1 MKKGLTLFFTVILFS
16 IAVGINSQWVEL
28 NSGIAN
34 RLNSLSSIKDV
45 TTWACGAGGTVIKSS
60 NMGDSWSNGNLSG
73 IPVTSNLNHV
83 YCLNE
88 NIVISLG
95 NDQNTTYLYRTADG
109 GITWAVKQQQP
120 AGKFNALHFID
131 MQTGILVGDPVGGRW
146 SIWKTIDGGLNWD
159 STGCYLPQVGNEKG
173 FANALWAM
181 GNNIWF
187 GTDNFRVYRSVNF
200 ASSWFVQS
208 TGSEKNSASLWFDF
222 DFNIGL
228 SGNGSLIR
236 TYNGGGTWNSETLP
250 GSGNVVGTTGSAHS
264 RFNWALRSDNNIY
277 LNPHNST
284 NWVYDYA
291 APNGNYTYI
300 TIERNGYFSG
310 AVFALRDNGGISRTF
325 FLSLGINTISSNI
338 PTDFKLYQ
346 NYPNPF
352 NPVTKFRFDIK
363 SSGAVELSIYDNTG
377 KKVEKLL
384 SANMTPG
391 TYEIDWNASKY
402 SSGIYYYRIE
412 AGSFS
417 ATNKMVLVK

>member
-1 MKKGLTLFFTVILFS
+1 MKKGLTLFITVILFS
-16 IAVGINSQWVEL
+16 ITVGINSQWFEL
-28 NSGIAN
+28 NTGVTT

-45 TTWACGAGGTVIKSS
+45 TTWACGAVGTVIKSS

-73 IPVTSNLNHV
+73 IPVTSNLNHI

-95 NDQNTTYLYRTADG
+95 NDQNSTYLYRTADDG
-109 GITWAVKQQQP
+109 NTWAVKLQQP
-120 AGKFNALHFID
+120 AGKFNALHFNDIN
-131 MQTGILVGDPVGGRW
+131 TGVLVGDPVGGRW

-187 GTDNFRVYRSVNF
+187 GTDNYRIYRSENF
-200 ASSWFVQS
+200 ASSWFLQS
-208 TGSEKNSASLWFDF
+208 TGTEKNSASLWFDF

-228 SGNGSLIR
+228 SGNNSLLR
-236 TYNGGGTWNSETLP
+236 TYNAGSSWNTETLP
-250 GSGNVVGTTGSAHS
+250 GSGNIVGTTGSAHS
-264 RFNWALRSDNNIY
+264 RFNWAIRTDNNIY
-277 LNPHNST
+277 LDPHNSI
-284 NWVYDYA
+284 NWVYNYS

-338 PTDFKLYQ
+338 PTDFKLYH

-363 SSGAVELSIYDNTG
+363 TAGNVELVIYDNTG
-377 KKVEKLL
+377 KAIEKL
-384 SANMTPG
+384 AAGYMAPG

-402 SSGIYYYRIE
+402 SSGIYYCKIT

-417 ATNKMVLVK
+417 QTNKMVLVK